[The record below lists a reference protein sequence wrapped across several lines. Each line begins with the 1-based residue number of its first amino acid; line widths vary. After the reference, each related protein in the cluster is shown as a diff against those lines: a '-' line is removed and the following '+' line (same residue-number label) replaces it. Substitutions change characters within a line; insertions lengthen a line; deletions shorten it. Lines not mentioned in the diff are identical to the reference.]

1 MVWLVVWRHGV
12 AWWWWLIV
20 VAGGGSS
27 KAGHIK
33 TAFPVHDRAELVPL
47 RQWGSWS
54 QLNCARGAGASA
66 TIAGLFGVPTPR
78 VRDYFGEP
86 LALYFAWVQC
96 ELETHITAHTRQHTA
111 HTHSTAHT
119 HTHTHTAQADRQTHA
134 QQHNTHITHTA
145 HSTQHTYVRQPS
157 LVSAVA

>member
-1 MVWLVVWRHGV
+1 M
-12 AWWWWLIV
+12 V

-96 ELETHITAHTRQHTA
+96 ELETHITAHTHG
-111 HTHSTAHT
+111 STQ
-119 HTHTHTAQADRQTHA
+119 HTHTARHTHTRTHTRHRQTDRH
-134 QQHNTHITHTA
+134 THSSTTHTSHTQHTA
-145 HSTQHTYVRQPS
+145 HSTHTCGNRRSCLPLRDRGMYCRLS
-157 LVSAVA
+157 LNAVL